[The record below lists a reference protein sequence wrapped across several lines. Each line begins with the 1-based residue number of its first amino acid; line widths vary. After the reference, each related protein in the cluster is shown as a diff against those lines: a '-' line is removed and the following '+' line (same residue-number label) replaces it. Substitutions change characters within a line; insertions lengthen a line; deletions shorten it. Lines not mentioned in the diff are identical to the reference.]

1 MTVQLHAGSLN
12 PYREY
17 GLASLVLPGLGH
29 LLQGL
34 LGRALLWLGGA
45 VVLWR
50 VLLEGVIS
58 GFGDPLWLAI
68 APAVA
73 GYHTASMYAAIRASL
88 SQSGDRELVSTA
100 AQVLPS
106 YLWKQAIGGA
116 LAVAGVIVLVL
127 LAGRFA
133 DDAWLRLQNGWGG
146 GHRNWGEL
154 LSYILLLWAMTAT
167 GGWLFWQGYKEQKVE
182 APRQHE
188 RMLVAHAMR
197 NGGVITPAEASLALH
212 VPITEARDYLEQ
224 LTQQGLALRE
234 EHQGL
239 VCYRLIPDKS
249 VHTL

>member
-17 GLASLVLPGLGH
+17 SLASLVLPGLGH

-50 VLLEGVIS
+50 LLLEGVIS

-68 APAVA
+68 VPAVA
-73 GYHTASMYAAIRASL
+73 GYHTASMYAAIRAAL
-88 SQSGDRELVSTA
+88 SQSGDRELVSAA

-116 LAVAGVIVLVL
+116 LAVSGAIVIVL

-133 DDAWLRLQNGWGG
+133 DDAWFRLQNGWIGG
-146 GHRNWGEL
+146 RPGWGAM
-154 LSYILLLWAMTAT
+154 LSYTLLLWAMTAI

-188 RMLVAHAMR
+188 RMLIAHAMR
-197 NGGVITPAEASLALH
+197 NGGMITPAEASLMLQMPLA
-212 VPITEARDYLEQ
+212 EARDYLEQ

-239 VCYRLIPDKS
+239 VCYRLIPES
-249 VHTL
+249 SARAV